1 MKIYKQENKF
11 KMMILNKINWDLCL
25 KLQTINLKM
34 KIRLSKFNKL

>member
-25 KLQTINLKM
+25 KLQTINL
-34 KIRLSKFNKL
+34 